1 MPNKKL
7 EIGKGDKYGRLTIL
21 TEVEKHI
28 SISGYKSRQFLCSCD
43 CGNIKKIVLKELRRG
58 ETKSCGCLQKETAS
72 QTIGLRS
79 TKHGKYLHPLYSTW
93 EGIKQRCL
101 NANTKNYHHYGGR
114 GIKVC
119 DRWINSFSNF
129 LEDMG
134 ERPLGMSIDRIDV
147 NGNYEPS
154 NCKWATRKE
163 QTDNR
168 RISQKNKKQYV

>member
-1 MPNKKL
+1 MPRKL
-7 EIGKGDKYGRLTIL
+7 EIKSGDKYGRWTIL
-21 TEVEKHI
+21 NEVERKVFDN
-28 SISGYKSRQFLCSCD
+28 GKKVRKFLCSCE
-43 CGNIKKIVLKELRRG
+43 CGNQKEVALNSLTNG
-58 ETKSCGCLQKETAS
+58 NSYSCGCFFQERCKVFN
-72 QTIGLRS
+72 I
-79 TKHGKYLHPLYSTW
+79 KHGYSVNRQSCYKTW
-93 EGIKQRCL
+93 VDMRQRC
-101 NANTKNYHHYGGR
+101 NNPNNNDYKHYGGR

-119 DRWINSFSNF
+119 NRWLESFNNF

-134 ERPLGMSIDRIDV
+134 EKPEGLSIDRIDV